1 MSEDKSLISLKWKFY
16 FFITFACMWL
26 IYALKSKWAYR
37 VTHLLLS
44 RFVGF
49 VAFQYNRGIRHKF
62 IKDFDLRDPP
72 RKSGDRPK
80 NKEALGEDD
89 RGDKD
94 ELKPDQMGEMVSFSI
109 DEFLRRHNKIPYVIA
124 RSVCNEVAQRLTCYV
139 HEYQSDDIKENA
151 VFKMI
156 HMDYWADMEYWLLL
170 MKPIIMYS
178 FVPEGV
184 GGSITGGT
192 FCSKNDLFR
201 TVREDGTSHEHMLWD
216 YGYEYLTIETCWGV
230 IICPIEQFKIPEEP
244 HYRIIFIVPTTF
256 VPVPFSSLVQR
267 RKLER
272 LRVSF
277 GSQNVLRVLDSFG
290 REYMSLSTPGSC
302 VDCTVPSDL
311 FDILKIKHEN
321 SRLSIRS
328 IEKFLRKEGVAKEHI
343 LAALI
348 YEVFKQHDY
357 PPDKSRKT
365 RILPCEDVRYLVPR
379 EPTSATSLSPVAN
392 GGGPAPQGKGGRKRT
407 SRTFIPTGTNTGP
420 GPYLGNTPRGSRT
433 VVMGP

>member
-1 MSEDKSLISLKWKFY
+1 MR
-16 FFITFACMWL
+16 T
-26 IYALKSKWAYR
+26 KWAYR
-37 VTHLLLS
+37 ITHLLLS
-44 RFVGF
+44 RFVGC

-72 RKSGDRPK
+72 SKKTGK
-80 NKEALGEDD
+80 TKEALEKENEDD
-89 RGDKD
+89 
-94 ELKPDQMGEMVSFSI
+94 KPDKHDQMADMVSYSI

-139 HEYQSDDIKENA
+139 HEYQSEDIKENA

-156 HMDYWADMEYWLLL
+156 HMDYWADMEYWLLF
-170 MKPIIMYS
+170 MKPIIMYT

-184 GGSITGGT
+184 GGNITNGT
-192 FCSKNDLFR
+192 FCCKNDVFR
-201 TVREDGTSHEHMLWD
+201 IVKEDGSSYEHLLWD

-230 IICPIEQFKIPEEP
+230 MICPIEQFKIPEEP
-244 HYRIIFIVPTTF
+244 HYRIIFIIPTTF
-256 VPVPFSSLVQR
+256 VPMPFSSLVQR

-277 GSQNVLRVLDSFG
+277 GSQNVLRVLDNCG

-302 VDCTVPSDL
+302 VDVIVPSDL
-311 FDILKIKHEN
+311 FDILRIKHEN

-343 LAALI
+343 VAALI
-348 YEVFKQHDY
+348 YEVFKEADY
-357 PPDKSRKT
+357 PPDRNRKT

-379 EPTSATSLSPVAN
+379 VAK
-392 GGGPAPQGKGGRKRT
+392 PQKKRT
-407 SRTFIPTGTNTGP
+407 SRTFIPTGPYTNSG
-420 GPYLGNTPRGSRT
+420 PRGSRT
-433 VVMGP
+433 VVIGA